1 MELPKHNYTNNQTQ
15 NQNNQNNQNNENNE
29 TNENKPKNEN
39 LIWEASSESNNEE
52 YNGKISFEELK
63 LKIIQ
68 QYEPGTIHKYSSA
81 LDILASFIKS
91 QAFLYNESSNHCKRY
106 LNYLMFPC
114 IFLST
119 MCSVLS
125 TVTQA
130 FPEGPLVIAIINAII
145 SFLLAIVNYLKLD
158 AAAEAHHIASNH
170 FSRLKTLLEFS
181 SGETLLFEDPL
192 LHNDGIKKEIES
204 WDLMHHRPTSEEKE
218 ELEEFEE
225 IRDRFIQ
232 TVYDQRKELKEKL
245 IKTLQEKVSIIKEK
259 IIEIKEN
266 NRFAIPK
273 YIMKRYPIIYNINIF
288 SFIKTV
294 DDYRL
299 GVISN
304 LKYVMNEI
312 SFISNKQTNSETLT
326 EKDKERIMFLYEQK
340 SYIHKELI
348 VLTSTYNLI
357 DVMFQQEIA
366 NQNIYN
372 EYYLQFLLQKMY
384 NFLCCNKNS
393 KLFIPEGYKNPYDCG
408 YFDEKSKMS
417 LLRKIL
423 KT

>member
-1 MELPKHNYTNNQTQ
+1 MENTK
-15 NQNNQNNQNNENNE
+15 NNE
-29 TNENKPKNEN
+29 TKQENT
-39 LIWEASSESNNEE
+39 IWEANSESNDDTF
-52 YNGKISFEELK
+52 NGKISFEELK
-63 LKIIQ
+63 IKIIQ

-81 LDILASFIKS
+81 LDILASFIKA
-91 QAFLYNESSNHCKRY
+91 QAFLYNESSNHCRRY

-125 TVTQA
+125 TTTDKL
-130 FPEGPLVIAIINAII
+130 PEGTLIIAIINALI

-158 AAAEAHHIASNH
+158 AASESHHIASSH
-170 FSRLKTLLEFS
+170 FFRLKTLLEFS

-204 WDLMHHRPTSEEKE
+204 WDLMNHRPDKKE
-218 ELEEFEE
+218 DIEEFEE
-225 IRDRFIQ
+225 IRDRFICE
-232 TVYDQRKELKEKL
+232 VYDKRKELKEQL
-245 IKTLQEKVSIIKEK
+245 IKALQEKVSIIKEK

-273 YIMKRYPIIYNINIF
+273 YITQRYPIIYNINIF

-312 SFISNKQTNSETLT
+312 TFINNKPELNDTDR
-326 EKDKERIMFLYEQK
+326 KRIQYLYEQK
-340 SYIHKELI
+340 SYIHKEFI

-357 DVMFQQEIA
+357 DVMFQQEIK

-372 EYYLQFLLQKMY
+372 EYYINFIIQKIY
-384 NFLCCNKNS
+384 NFLFCTKNS
-393 KLFIPEGYKNPYDCG
+393 THFIPGEYKNPYDCG
-408 YFDEKSKMS
+408 YFDEKSKSS

>member
-1 MELPKHNYTNNQTQ
+1 MENT
-15 NQNNQNNQNNENNE
+15 QNNE
-29 TNENKPKNEN
+29 TKQENP
-39 LIWEASSESNNEE
+39 IWEANSESNDDTF
-52 YNGKISFEELK
+52 NGKISFEELK

-81 LDILASFIKS
+81 LDILASFIKA
-91 QAFLYNESSNHCKRY
+91 QAFLYNESSNHCRRY
-106 LNYLMFPC
+106 LNYIMFPC

-125 TVTQA
+125 SLTDTL
-130 FPEGPLVIAIINAII
+130 PEGTLIIAIINALI

-158 AAAEAHHIASNH
+158 AASESHHIASSH

-204 WDLMHHRPTSEEKE
+204 WDLMNHRPETKE
-218 ELEEFEE
+218 QIELFEE
-225 IRDRFIQ
+225 NRDSFIRAI
-232 TVYDQRKELKEKL
+232 YDKRKKLKEVL
-245 IKTLQEKVSIIKEK
+245 IKALQEKVSIIKEK

-273 YIMKRYPIIYNINIF
+273 YITQRYPIIYNINIF

-312 SFISNKQTNSETLT
+312 TFINNKKEIT
-326 EKDKERIMFLYEQK
+326 EEDKKRIQYLYDQK
-340 SYIHKELI
+340 SYIHKEFI

-357 DVMFQQEIA
+357 DVMFQQEIK

-372 EYYLQFLLQKMY
+372 EYYIHFIIQKIY
-384 NFLCCNKNS
+384 NFICCNKNS
-393 KLFIPEGYKNPYDCG
+393 TLFIPNEYKNPYDCG
-408 YFDEKSKMS
+408 FFDEKTKSS